1 MVRIRLQRAGR
12 RNDPRYRIVVADSR
26 APRDGKVIEVIG
38 HLNPKDDNDW
48 SLDYERYKYWISKG
62 AQPTKRVLS
71 VVRRL
76 EKREVKHGAQ
86 GSS

>member
-1 MVRIRLQRAGR
+1 MVKIRLQRAGR

-48 SLDYERYKYWISKG
+48 SLDYERYEYWISKG

>member
-1 MVRIRLQRAGR
+1 MVKIRLQRAGKK
-12 RNDPRYRIVVADSR
+12 NDPRYRIVVADSR

-48 SLDYERYKYWISKG
+48 SIDYERYKYWMSKG
-62 AQPTKRVLS
+62 AQPTQRVLS

>member
-76 EKREVKHGAQ
+76 EKREVNHGAQ

>member
-48 SLDYERYKYWISKG
+48 SLDYERYEYWISKG
-62 AQPTKRVLS
+62 AQPTERVLS

>member
-1 MVRIRLQRAGR
+1 MVKIRLQRAGR

-48 SLDYERYKYWISKG
+48 SLDYERYEYWISKG

-76 EKREVKHGAQ
+76 EKKEVKHGAQ

>member
-12 RNDPRYRIVVADSR
+12 RNDPRYRIIVADSR

-62 AQPTKRVLS
+62 AQPTERVLS

-76 EKREVKHGAQ
+76 EKKEVKHGAQ